1 MKVLTIKQPFATLIA
16 EGIKQ
21 YEFRTWRTKY
31 RGQLLI
37 HAGKG
42 IDKKAIEKYKKYNL
56 EYPSS
61 CIIAK
66 VTLTDCIKIDEE
78 AKIILKEKNEFVY
91 SNAINS
97 ENDNLYGFKLE
108 NVEKIDPIVING
120 KLGLWNYGE

>member
-108 NVEKIDPIVING
+108 NVEKIDLIVING